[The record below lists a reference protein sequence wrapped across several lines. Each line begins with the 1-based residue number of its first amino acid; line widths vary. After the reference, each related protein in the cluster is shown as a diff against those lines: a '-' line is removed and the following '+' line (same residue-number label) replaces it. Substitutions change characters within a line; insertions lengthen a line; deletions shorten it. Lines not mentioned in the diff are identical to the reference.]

1 MKKLLRISRG
11 PVTQFALLSFFVTA
25 ATTAA
30 LVVVISYHFRQD
42 LLEREWTLTASY
54 ITKEAHSNL
63 SPAYFSAPST
73 PEAQA
78 RFATFYE
85 DVILMP
91 ELIRLKIYDAEGT
104 VIWSDEPR
112 LVGQRFPD
120 NPQLRG
126 ALAGQIMVK
135 GEIGERKGEN
145 VYEHNLT
152 LVEVYVPI
160 VFQDSRV
167 VGVVEAYKSPD
178 QVFARVRSIKI
189 IVAAT
194 ALLGASLLYI
204 ALVYIVL
211 NLVVDLLYYVVDPR
225 LRVHGV
231 AGLRV
236 IDASIMPEVVG
247 GNTNAPAIMIG
258 EKGAAML
265 LEDAQKAQLSAQ
277 L

>member
-1 MKKLLRISRG
+1 MKRLLRIGRG
-11 PVTQFALLSFFVTA
+11 PVTRFALLSFFVTA

-30 LVVVISYHFRQD
+30 LVVIIPYHFRQH
-42 LLEREWTLTASY
+42 LLEREWTWTAAY
-54 ITKEAHSNL
+54 VAKEAHSNL
-63 SPAYFSAPST
+63 SAAHFLAPHT

-78 RFATFYE
+78 RFTTFYE
-85 DVILMP
+85 DVILLP

-145 VYEHNLT
+145 VYEHNLA

-167 VGVVEAYKSPD
+167 VGVVEAYKDRKSTRLNSSHGSISYA
-178 QVFARVRSIKI
+178 VFCLK
-189 IVAAT
+189 
-194 ALLGASLLYI
+194 
-204 ALVYIVL
+204 
-211 NLVVDLLYYVVDPR
+211 
-225 LRVHGV
+225 
-231 AGLRV
+231 
-236 IDASIMPEVVG
+236 
-247 GNTNAPAIMIG
+247 
-258 EKGAAML
+258 
-265 LEDAQKAQLSAQ
+265 
-277 L
+277 

>member
-42 LLEREWTLTASY
+42 LLEREWTLTAAF

-63 SPAYFSAPST
+63 SPAYFRAPNT

-91 ELIRLKIYDAEGT
+91 ELIRLKIYDVAGT

-120 NPQLRG
+120 NEQLKG
-126 ALAGQIMVK
+126 ALAGRITVK

-145 VYEHNLT
+145 VYEHNLA

-160 VFQDSRV
+160 VFHDSRV

-204 ALVYIVL
+204 APVYIV
-211 NLVVDLLYYVVDPR
+211 R
-225 LRVHGV
+225 RS
-231 AGLRV
+231 AIR
-236 IDASIMPEVVG
+236 IEQQQDA
-247 GNTNAPAIMIG
+247 
-258 EKGAAML
+258 
-265 LEDAQKAQLSAQ
+265 LEYR
-277 L
+277 